1 MITADCEAVNSR
13 VLPFARKPDRFMQH
27 THAHPHDHHAHDHGG
42 HGHAHGHAINER
54 SVGVAA
60 LLTGGFMVAEIVGGV
75 LAGSL
80 ALLADA
86 GHMLTDFASL
96 ALAWLGFRL
105 TRQPADWRRTYGFDR
120 FAVLVAFVNGVS
132 LFAIAIWIVAEAV
145 QRLSAPVPV
154 LGAPMLLIASL
165 GLAVNVVAFFVLR
178 SGDKDN
184 LNIRAAVLHVIG
196 DLLGSVAAV
205 IAALVILATGW
216 TPIDPLLSIVVA
228 LIIVRSAWRVV
239 ADSGHI
245 LLEGSPPGVDSRT
258 LRDHLR
264 ATLPFVLDIHHV
276 HAWSISQERPMVT
289 LHASIAAS
297 TDSVVAVR
305 EIKRQLALHF
315 RVTHATIEIEYDACG
330 DDPERTA
337 C

>member
-1 MITADCEAVNSR
+1 MRGV
-13 VLPFARKPDRFMQH
+13 QH
-27 THAHPHDHHAHDHGG
+27 SHAHAHHDHDHSHGG
-42 HGHAHGHAINER
+42 HGRAHHHGHAANER
-54 SVGVAA
+54 SVGLAA
-60 LLTGGFMVAEIVGGV
+60 LLTGGFMVAEIVGGI

-96 ALAWLGFRL
+96 ALAWIGFRL

-120 FAVLVAFVNGVS
+120 FAVLVAFVNGIA
-132 LFAIAIWIVAEAV
+132 LFAIAAWIVSEAV
-145 QRLSAPVPV
+145 QRLYSPVEV
-154 LGAPMLLIASL
+154 LGAPMLWIAAAGL
-165 GLAVNVVAFFVLR
+165 GVNVLSFFVLR
-178 SGDKDN
+178 SGDRGN

-216 TPIDPLLSIVVA
+216 MPIDPLLSIVVA
-228 LIIVRSAWRVV
+228 LIILRSAWRVV

-245 LLEGSPPGVDSRT
+245 LLEGSPPDIDSRA
-258 LRDHLR
+258 LRDRLR
-264 ATLPFVLDIHHV
+264 SALPFVLDVHHV

-289 LHASIAAS
+289 LHASIAAN
-297 TDSVVAVR
+297 TDSAVAVR
-305 EIKRQLALHF
+305 KIKQVLATEF
-315 RVTHATIEIEYDACG
+315 RITHATIEIEFDACG
-330 DDPERTA
+330 DGPHQPG